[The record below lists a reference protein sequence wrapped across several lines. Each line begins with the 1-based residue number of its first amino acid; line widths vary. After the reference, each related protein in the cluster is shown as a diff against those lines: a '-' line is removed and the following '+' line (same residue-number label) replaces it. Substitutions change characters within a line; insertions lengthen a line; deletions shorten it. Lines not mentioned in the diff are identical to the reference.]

1 LDFKKLGLRA
11 GLEIH
16 QQLKTKEKLFCR
28 CPPEMRDFEDSS
40 YQFSRYLHVT
50 PSELGEVDV
59 AAEEEVSLRRKYTY
73 LAYESTCLVEDD
85 EEPPKELDQEALEIA
100 LMIAKMMNMHVVDQI
115 HVMRKVVVDGS
126 NTTGFQRTA
135 LIALDGFVEVDGKR
149 IGIQT
154 LCLEEDAAQRIEGDV
169 FSLDRLGIPL
179 VEISTSPDMETPEE
193 VRKVA
198 EKIGEILRSTGRVK
212 RGLGTIRQDVN
223 VSISEGARVEIK
235 GVQELELLEKI
246 VEYEAKR
253 QVELLKIRDE
263 LRRRGASVGEVK
275 DVTELFRNTG
285 SRILRRNIEKGGVVL
300 ALLLRGFGE
309 LLGKEILPG
318 LRLGTEIADRVRRR
332 GAGGCFHTDE
342 LPAYGITEEEVKRLR
357 EFMEAG
363 DYDAILLIAE
373 KRDIAERAMEAAIKR
388 CLEALEGVPEE
399 TRRAMEDGTTRYMR
413 PLPGAARMY
422 PETDVPP
429 VRVTREMI
437 EKIEIP
443 ELLSETEERFK
454 REYGLN
460 EEMARKIAWSE
471 NRFLFE
477 RIVKEF
483 KIAPQLV
490 VRVLEEIIPQI
501 RREGARTERLGEE
514 HFFSFFKAMSEGRFA
529 KEASDE
535 ILRKW
540 SETPEKDLEEIL
552 QELGIG
558 GAELDE
564 LKEFVKKLIGEKID
578 LILERKERA
587 FSPLMGEVM
596 KHYRGKVDGRVV
608 SEILKSEI
616 ERVLRSEGK

>member
-443 ELLSETEERFK
+443 ELLSKTEERFK